1 MEFALKESIIQ
12 ELLKNVALPASITP
26 EAIIPIVKKALEQ
39 LKAAGI
45 GATAFEDGKIPA
57 IGDIIGIAGKVSVE
71 VQKLDTLKGAEK
83 LQVVLGVVEVL
94 LSYLEG
100 VKPAWGVELKRL
112 KAVAHDVLPASLS
125 FAVSVAKGELDFGSL
140 LRKPEGV
147 SHVEHGRSLFRR
159 FVGLLR
165 RLTPALA
172 LCGAS
177 SAAAAIVDQIEE
189 APRSLVQKAKVS
201 FDLPPVVLE
210 KAVEVVGIGPLDI
223 PSEKEPVAPLSTPRP
238 SSEEP
243 LAKEEVPPSALEV
256 KAEEV
261 RNAVVVQSSVAV
273 SEPENDAENDAETST
288 ATTDPARN
296 SPLTDGRRILHDA

>member
-12 ELLKNVALPASITP
+12 DLLKNVALPASITP
-26 EAIIPIVKKALEQ
+26 EAIIPIVKKALGH

-45 GATAFEDGKIPA
+45 GTTTFEDGKIPA
-57 IGDIIGIAGKVSVE
+57 IGDIIGIAGKVSAE
-71 VQKLDTLKGAEK
+71 VQKVGEGLKGAGKLNGAEK
-83 LQVVLGVVEVL
+83 LQTVLGVVDMV

-100 VKPAWGVELKRL
+100 VKPAWGEELKRL
-112 KAVAHDVLPASLS
+112 KVVAHDVLPASLS

-147 SHVEHGRSLFRR
+147 SHIEHGQSLFRR

-189 APRSLVQKAKVS
+189 APRSLKAKASSVV
-201 FDLPPVVLE
+201 PPAVLE
-210 KAVEVVGIGPLDI
+210 TAIQAAGIGPLDI
-223 PSEKEPVAPLSTPRP
+223 QSEKEPVAPPPTPRP
-238 SSEEP
+238 SSEQP
-243 LAKEEVPPSALEV
+243 LAKEEVPPLALEV

-261 RNAVVVQSSVAV
+261 RSAVAV
-273 SEPENDAENDAETST
+273 PEPEPEPEPES
-288 ATTDPARN
+288 TDPAQ
-296 SPLTDGRRILHDA
+296 STPLTNGRRILHDA

>member
-12 ELLKNVALPASITP
+12 ELVKNVALPASITP
-26 EAIIPIVKKALEQ
+26 EVIIPIVKKGLEQ

-57 IGDIIGIAGKVSVE
+57 IGDIIGIAGKVSAE
-71 VQKLDTLKGAEK
+71 VQKVGAGLKGAEK
-83 LQVVLGVVEVL
+83 LQTVLGVVDVV

-100 VKPAWGVELKRL
+100 VKPAWGEELKRL
-112 KAVAHDVLPASLS
+112 KVVAHDVLPASLS
-125 FAVSVAKGELDFGSL
+125 FALSVAKGEFDFGSV

-147 SHVEHGRSLFRR
+147 SHIEHGQSLFRR

-177 SAAAAIVDQIEE
+177 SAVAEIVDQIEE
-189 APRSLVQKAKVS
+189 APRALVAKASSVV
-201 FDLPPVVLE
+201 PPVVLE
-210 KAVEVVGIGPLDI
+210 KAIEVAGIGPLDI
-223 PSEKEPVAPLSTPRP
+223 QSEKEPVDPPSTPRP
-238 SSEEP
+238 SLEQP
-243 LAKEEVPPSALEV
+243 LPKEEVPPLALEV

-261 RNAVVVQSSVAV
+261 HNGEQV
-273 SEPENDAENDAETST
+273 SAADAETST
-288 ATTDPARN
+288 ATTDRELS
-296 SPLTDGRRILHDA
+296 SPLTDARGILHDA

>member
-12 ELLKNVALPASITP
+12 ELVKNVALPASITP
-26 EAIIPIVKKALEQ
+26 EVIIPIVKKGLEQ
-39 LKAAGI
+39 LKAVGI

-57 IGDIIGIAGKVSVE
+57 IGDIIGIAGKVSAE
-71 VQKLDTLKGAEK
+71 VQKVGAGLKGAEK
-83 LQVVLGVVEVL
+83 LQTVLGVVDVL

-100 VKPAWGVELKRL
+100 VKPAWGEELKRL
-112 KAVAHDVLPASLS
+112 KVVAHDVLPASLS
-125 FAVSVAKGELDFGSL
+125 FALSVAKGEFDFGSM

-147 SHVEHGRSLFRR
+147 SHIEHGQTLFRR

-189 APRSLVQKAKVS
+189 APRALVAKASSVV
-201 FDLPPVVLE
+201 PPVVLE
-210 KAVEVVGIGPLDI
+210 KAIEVAGIGPLDI
-223 PSEKEPVAPLSTPRP
+223 QSEKEPVAPASTPRP

-243 LAKEEVPPSALEV
+243 LEKEEVPPLALEV

-261 RNAVVVQSSVAV
+261 RSEEVVLAVQSSAVV
-273 SEPENDAENDAETST
+273 SEAENNAES
-288 ATTDPARN
+288 TDPARN

>member
-12 ELLKNVALPASITP
+12 DLLKNVALPASITP

-45 GATAFEDGKIPA
+45 GATAFEDGKIPV

-71 VQKLDTLKGAEK
+71 VQKVGEGKLKGADK

-100 VKPAWGVELKRL
+100 VKPAWGAELKRL
-112 KAVAHDVLPASLS
+112 KDVAHDVLPASLS

-189 APRSLVQKAKVS
+189 APRALVAKAKASSVV
-201 FDLPPVVLE
+201 PPAVLE
-210 KAVEVVGIGPLDI
+210 KAVEVAGIGPLDI
-223 PSEKEPVAPLSTPRP
+223 PSEKEPVAPPSTPRP

-243 LAKEEVPPSALEV
+243 LAKEEVPPPVLEV

-261 RNAVVVQSSVAV
+261 RNEEVVLAVQSSAA
-273 SEPENDAENDAETST
+273 EPES
-288 ATTDPARN
+288 TDPALN